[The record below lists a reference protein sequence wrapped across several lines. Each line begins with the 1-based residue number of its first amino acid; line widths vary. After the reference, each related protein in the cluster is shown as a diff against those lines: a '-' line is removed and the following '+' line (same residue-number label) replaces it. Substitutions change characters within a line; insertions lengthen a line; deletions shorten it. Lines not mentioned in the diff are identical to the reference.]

1 MRCITHFEFFI
12 FLVWVLVGGER
23 VARAGDGYEGTKKEW
38 DWVHGIKLRKK
49 KSIKTF
55 KNKTTTTNILTTDHV
70 DKHCFLIIA
79 KCQRVIN
86 LE

>member
-1 MRCITHFEFFI
+1 MKGQKKNGT
-12 FLVWVLVGGER
+12 
-23 VARAGDGYEGTKKEW
+23 GYMELNSG
-38 DWVHGIKLRKK
+38 K

-55 KNKTTTTNILTTDHV
+55 KNKTTTKNILTTDHV